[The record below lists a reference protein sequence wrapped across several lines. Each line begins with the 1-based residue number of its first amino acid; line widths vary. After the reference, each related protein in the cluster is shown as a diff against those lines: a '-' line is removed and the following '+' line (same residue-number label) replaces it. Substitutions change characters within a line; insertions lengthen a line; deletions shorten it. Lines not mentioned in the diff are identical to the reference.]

1 MNKLEK
7 LRDKM
12 DCNGYAHFNYD
23 NFKSGRGVC
32 YIPENAEDLTDTYTR
47 KMLVE
52 LVSDFI
58 DENPDNSLRVKKS
71 NQDLNDLKKS
81 TLTNLWMSLQ
91 WEDPSTV
98 LDQMLIN

>member
-1 MNKLEK
+1 
-7 LRDKM
+7 
-12 DCNGYAHFNYD
+12 
-23 NFKSGRGVC
+23 
-32 YIPENAEDLTDTYTR
+32 
-47 KMLVE
+47 MLVE